1 MTTTLT
7 KNKNVLDYATFEEKH
22 YEPSTYRDFLINE
35 ARMAYKAYAEGR
47 ILENGFM
54 AGPETVKEY
63 FDESISNFMK
73 GMGGQVWKDDNYEP
87 ITDDLMIFV
96 DENNIALE
104 KFYEN

>member
-1 MTTTLT
+1 MTTLT
-7 KNKNVLDYATFEEKH
+7 KNKNVLEYATFEINH
-22 YEPSTYRDFLINE
+22 YEPSTYRDFWIGE
-35 ARMAYKAYAEGR
+35 AKSAYKACSEGR

-73 GMGGQVWKDDNYEP
+73 GMAGQVWKDVNYES

-104 KFYEN
+104 KYYEN